1 MSSSNSDSSSVIVV
15 ASNTIIVLS
24 SQRNDSAIEDD
35 KKLKDEEKL
44 VQPTSEYNEVDDEQG
59 STSQSLERARMEW
72 LIAWARLNLVR
83 NRSIHTTPYGL
94 SALKGRNL
102 LWAKS

>member
-83 NRSIHTTPYGL
+83 NRSIHISSCRINMFSSCNL
-94 SALKGRNL
+94 RNL
-102 LWAKS
+102 G